1 MTDTSKPESVKLDE
15 YKKTFDKRDKK
26 YPSRMKK
33 KGKRYVPKNV
43 LDAFS
48 FEKDGRILV
57 TPNSNISV
65 SEGPKFNASGYSEKS
80 KGGRAGYKSGGRGC
94 KLAMKGKGRAYGKN
108 S

>member
-26 YPSRMKK
+26 YPSQMKK

-43 LDAFS
+43 LDQYPKVEFG
-48 FEKDGRILV
+48 DGKGLIIY
-57 TPNSNISV
+57 PNSKISL
-65 SEGPKFNASGYSEKS
+65 SEGPEFKA